1 MTFIR
6 RGDGTFVC
14 FLQLHSSSFVMT
26 VTERS
31 DEVLMKKVR
40 KNAGGGETGER
51 NKKKKKKRKPLM
63 REKRK

>member
-40 KNAGGGETGER
+40 KNAGGGKWGR
-51 NKKKKKKRKPLM
+51 SI
-63 REKRK
+63 